1 MVADVGFGIKRLV
14 KFAVGNA
21 MSLTSFLLFKI
32 GLVEV
37 QVIMYKIS
45 YKNIFYNTGNIANI
59 V

>member
-37 QVIMYKIS
+37 QVIMYKIN
-45 YKNIFYNTGNIANI
+45 YKNIL
-59 V
+59 